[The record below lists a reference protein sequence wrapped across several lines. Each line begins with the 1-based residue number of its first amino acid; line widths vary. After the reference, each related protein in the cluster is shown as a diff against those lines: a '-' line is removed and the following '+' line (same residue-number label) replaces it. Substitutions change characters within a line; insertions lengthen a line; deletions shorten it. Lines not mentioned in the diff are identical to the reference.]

1 MLEACVKSLLGQNMP
16 NDLVATLIVVEND
29 SEPISRDKL
38 DAMAK
43 NCPRIDLRYALE
55 PNAGIP
61 LARNRAMEIAL
72 ESDPDWIG
80 FIDDDEQASQDWL
93 ESFVVASSKVDC
105 DVFQGP
111 VEYIYPPDA
120 PTWVGLPKR
129 KHRATGLALKSAAT
143 SNTFMKSRLVARGGL
158 NLRFDERLRF
168 TGGSDGEFFQRA
180 RELGARICWLDEAVV
195 YENVPEE
202 RTTLKW
208 LFNRARRVAANKVL
222 VTINSSGWLS
232 AIVSFAP
239 SSLAKLVEGL
249 LLAPVGLL
257 VAVVVPKRGLR
268 LFSFAVKS
276 LATGLGGLMALCG
289 SFPQPYTV
297 VDGY

>member
-1 MLEACVKSLLGQNMP
+1 MLEACVKSLLVQNIP

-29 SEPISRDKL
+29 SEPSSRDKL
-38 DAMAK
+38 HAMAQSSA
-43 NCPRIDLRYALE
+43 RIDLRYVLE
-55 PNAGIP
+55 PNVGIP
-61 LARNRAMEIAL
+61 IARNRAVELAL
-72 ESDPDWIG
+72 EGDPDWIG
-80 FIDDDEQASQDWL
+80 FIDDDEQASRDWL
-93 ESFVVASSKVDC
+93 ERFIAASSKVDC

-111 VEYIYPPDA
+111 VEYIYPPDT

-129 KHRATGLALKSAAT
+129 KHRVTGLVLQSAAT
-143 SNTFMKSRLVARGGL
+143 SNTFMRSRLVARGGL

-208 LFNRARRVAANKVL
+208 VFNRARRVAANKVL
-222 VTINSSGWLS
+222 VSINSAGWLS
-232 AIVSFAP
+232 AMGSFAP
-239 SSLAKLVEGL
+239 SLFAKLVEGL
-249 LLAPVGLL
+249 VLAPVGLL
-257 VAVVVPKRGLR
+257 VAVVSSKHGLR
-268 LFSFAVKS
+268 LFSSAVKS
-276 LATGLGGLMALCG
+276 FATSLGGLMALCG